1 MTGTDGTESEYKV
14 KSDADAYLGKA
25 CSVTFKD
32 GTASLSVMKSG
43 SGASGTVSSAS
54 FTIGSVKVSENARI
68 LDTVLSKTYNSS
80 SCKRIYLQRLDGL
93 NISSSKVLYCEK
105 NASGEITDLILDNV
119 TGDAYSYG
127 IVASKTSN
135 SSSGGN
141 VTNESYTL
149 DLGGTTMSYN
159 LVRKIAKAS
168 PIYALVNGNKV
179 EQITEIKAYSN
190 TVSSLTN
197 TYAAIGNSKYKLS
210 DGVLVYKVDG
220 LSSVT
225 RMALDDA
232 VNGSYK
238 LTAYYD
244 KPESEGGR
252 IRVII
257 AR

>member
-1 MTGTDGTESEYKV
+1 MN
-14 KSDADAYLGKA
+14 L
-25 CSVTFKD
+25 
-32 GTASLSVMKSG
+32 
-43 SGASGTVSSAS
+43 
-54 FTIGSVKVSENARI
+54 
-68 LDTVLSKTYNSS
+68 
-80 SCKRIYLQRLDGL
+80 
-93 NISSSKVLYCEK
+93 SSSKVLYCEK
-105 NASGEITDLILDNV
+105 NAAGEITDLILDNV

-127 IVASKTSN
+127 IVSGKTS
-135 SSSGGN
+135 SSSKDGN
-141 VTNESYTL
+141 VMSESYTL

-159 LVRKIAKAS
+159 IVRKIAKAS
-168 PIYALVNGNKV
+168 PIYALVNGNTV
-179 EQITEIKAYSN
+179 EQITELKAYSN

-197 TYAAIGNSKYKLS
+197 TYATIGNSKYKLS

-220 LSSVT
+220 MSSVT

-232 VNGSYK
+232 INGSYK